1 METRTTG
8 RSSAARLRVVAG
20 GARENDPRDGIPA
33 EDCGIV
39 CRYGVVVQHTDIAGL
54 DLVEFEFSDAA

>member
-1 METRTTG
+1 METQTAG
-8 RSSAARLRVVAG
+8 RLSAARLRVVPG
-20 GARENDPRDGIPA
+20 GKQGNDPHGGIPA
-33 EDCGIV
+33 DDLGIV

>member
-1 METRTTG
+1 METQTAG

-20 GARENDPRDGIPA
+20 RTPGNDCRGGIPV
-33 EDCGIV
+33 DDHGIV
-39 CRYGVVVQHTDIAGL
+39 CRYGVVVQHTDVAGL